1 MTHRPIAI
9 RNAGVSDSGARA
21 GRRSTSLI
29 VHGGLPNGWVRSRS
43 GGTERATCQRRRLP
57 QRQPAVFRQR
67 MMAVRVSGAA
77 GVPVPARRNANA
89 CQDDHAMRPP
99 RTVSS
104 SVTSARGWS
113 YQGGRSRNP
122 TGSPGLGRA
131 GNRSSHAIYP
141 ASTRIR
147 AAMQPQRPMSSP
159 CWSTRF
165 KRDSVRGSIQIVTSQ
180 PR

>member
-1 MTHRPIAI
+1 
-9 RNAGVSDSGARA
+9 
-21 GRRSTSLI
+21 
-29 VHGGLPNGWVRSRS
+29 
-43 GGTERATCQRRRLP
+43 
-57 QRQPAVFRQR
+57 
-67 MMAVRVSGAA
+67 
-77 GVPVPARRNANA
+77 
-89 CQDDHAMRPP
+89 MRPP

-122 TGSPGLGRA
+122 TGFPLLGRA

-159 CWSTRF
+159 LLEQPIQARF
-165 KRDSVRGSIQIVTSQ
+165 RSRFHTNRYLAAAVMLK
-180 PR
+180 